1 MSKSATHT
9 LHRLSKPF
17 EELLRELR
25 FAASLGGTFLF
36 NTQSP
41 GTVVGTLTT
50 LPGLDDTGVDLL
62 QGQGIIPFI
71 KTSIPALGPSLPPIQ
86 WAPGFLSGNK
96 VAQF

>member
-50 LPGLDDTGVDLL
+50 LPGLDDTGVETRKVQVTFLF
-62 QGQGIIPFI
+62 P
-71 KTSIPALGPSLPPIQ
+71 KTPRQSL
-86 WAPGFLSGNK
+86 
-96 VAQF
+96 